1 MLNEARQL
9 QQRILTSIPLSEAM
23 QFSIIELNPRA
34 IQVQAPLEPN
44 VNIHGTG
51 FAGSIYSLAVLT
63 GWALS
68 THIMAGNQM
77 QGKLVVACAE
87 IKYRSP
93 VSSTIQCRTQANT
106 EDCAAFQMR
115 FEANGKAKPVL
126 EVEVGKSENA
136 ILQATYVAVADP
148 TIAVDDLGAAG

>member
-9 QQRILTSIPLSEAM
+9 QHKIRASIPLSEAM
-23 QFSIIELNPRA
+23 QFSIIELHPRA
-34 IQVQAPLEPN
+34 ILVQAPLEPN

-68 THIMAGNQM
+68 MHIMALNHIPGE
-77 QGKLVVACAE
+77 LVVARAE

-93 VSSTIQCRTQANT
+93 LTGAIQCRTQASE
-106 EDCAAFQMR
+106 EDCDAFR
-115 FEANGKAKPVL
+115 EGFETSGKGKLVL
-126 EVEVGKSENA
+126 GVDVGEAENA
-136 ILQATYVAVADP
+136 ILQATY
-148 TIAVDDLGAAG
+148 IALSSAPGRGNKRSA